1 MSGTNDFI
9 SIIVG
14 LLAGVD
20 IFVTDFPLDLASKN
34 QALILHSKSN
44 DEQTALESL
53 KSESS

>member
-1 MSGTNDFI
+1 MSGTNDLI

-20 IFVTDFPLDLASKN
+20 IFETDFPLDLASKN

-44 DEQTALESL
+44 DEQTAVESL